1 MIAQAVL
8 HIWADKQGAKAPTA
22 LDIALYFE
30 NQEEWT
36 RVMEE
41 QWNRIGLGLPFS
53 RRLRDASLSFFS
65 ACATR
70 AHLWGP
76 SIALQN
82 ATRALQPTEALKQ
95 ARLKHLAWVATFP
108 SRDPI
113 EVRSRRHDQLPQ
125 TAKPSKM
132 KPELP
137 GFTGHG
143 FHASGG
149 SGGQGALPPPRHLP
163 APSRKGFLST
173 FRHYV
178 A

>member
-1 MIAQAVL
+1 MLAQAVI
-8 HIWADKQGAKAPTA
+8 HIWPDKQGVRAPTA

-30 NQEEWT
+30 NQDEWT
-36 RVMEE
+36 RVLEE

-53 RRLRDASLSFFS
+53 PRLREASSCFFS

-70 AHLWGP
+70 ARVWGP

-95 ARLKHLAWVATFP
+95 ARLRHLSWVTAFP
-108 SRDPI
+108 NKDPI
-113 EVRSRRHDQLPQ
+113 EVRSGRHDRLPQ

-137 GFTGHG
+137 GFTG
-143 FHASGG
+143 
-149 SGGQGALPPPRHLP
+149 
-163 APSRKGFLST
+163 
-173 FRHYV
+173 
-178 A
+178 